1 MPLNPAPLNRQLWG
15 KPRQSEH
22 PFPWKL
28 KFLTQFLHHRSEF
41 TNLMKPKDMGWT
53 CFTLINAQK
62 KDVATYNKKWSNF
75 GDILHIQSTP
85 CSNLWPI
92 WFLHS
97 RKCPLRTQCKIEF
110 TYQSQNPYESKSG
123 KNGSKHPMLSIS
135 MAFNVISCKK
145 SKETLKNSK
154 SLILQCKFGSRA
166 QKWPKIAKKTD
177 H

>member
-22 PFPWKL
+22 PFSWKL

-53 CFTLINAQK
+53 CVTLINGQK
-62 KDVATYNKKWSNF
+62 KNVATYNKKWSNF

-110 TYQSQNPYESKSG
+110 TYQSQNPYEFENG

-135 MAFNVISCKK
+135 MAENVISCKK
-145 SKETLKNSK
+145 SKETLKK
-154 SLILQCKFGSRA
+154 SLILLYKFGSRA
-166 QKWPKIAKKTD
+166 
-177 H
+177 